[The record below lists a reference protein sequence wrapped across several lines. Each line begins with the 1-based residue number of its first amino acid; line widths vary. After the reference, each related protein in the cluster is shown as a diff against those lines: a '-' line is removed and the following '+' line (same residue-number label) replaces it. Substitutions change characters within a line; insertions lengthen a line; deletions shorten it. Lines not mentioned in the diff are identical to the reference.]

1 MISFYEAYC
10 VEITL
15 KIIGLG
21 PHNYYRK
28 PWNVWVNLWL
38 STLVQYNHLHI
49 IIMPFRIDTLIVLVS
64 LICLLLE
71 VDSKLAFLALVRPI
85 KLLRY
90 SSLSALSLSLSLPLS
105 QTLPLSP
112 PPFLSSCMTQTFTS
126 SHTYCR
132 LLRLKRRYRD
142 IMSTIVYLA
151 PKMLIVAVFLGIVYY
166 FFAIIGV
173 EFLSGKVFKGCW

>member
-1 MISFYEAYC
+1 MIINPAWCS
-10 VEITL
+10 T
-15 KIIGLG
+15 IIC
-21 PHNYYRK
+21 
-28 PWNVWVNLWL
+28 
-38 STLVQYNHLHI
+38 I
-49 IIMPFRIDTLIVLVS
+49 IIMLYRIDTLIVLVS

-90 SSLSALSLSLSLPLS
+90 SSLSALFLS

-112 PPFLSSCMTQTFTS
+112 PPSLSSCLTKKFTS

-151 PKMLIVAVFLGIVYY
+151 PKMLTVAVFLGIVYY